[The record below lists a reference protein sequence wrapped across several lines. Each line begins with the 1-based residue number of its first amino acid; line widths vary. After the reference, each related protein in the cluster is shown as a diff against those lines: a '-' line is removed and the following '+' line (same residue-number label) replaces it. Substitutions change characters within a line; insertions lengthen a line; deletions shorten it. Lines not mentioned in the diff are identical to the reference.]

1 MLILL
6 IDSKIWH
13 NHTQINRKFRMIII
27 KSKLIINIIQ
37 RFINMLTK
45 DTIDKQLS
53 QIIYPNFEKSIIEFD
68 FVKEVIIKKDKVTI
82 YLEIP
87 SSSTQIAHQLR
98 TAIESRLIAIGCL
111 VFDIE
116 ITQPTLPKETSS
128 QGKNVLPNIKNFI
141 MVSSG
146 KGGVGKSTTT
156 VNLAI
161 ALAQQGK
168 RVGLLD
174 VDIYGPNIPRM
185 MGIEEKQPIFLG
197 KNIKPIMAYG
207 VQVMSIGSL
216 VERGASLIWKGA
228 MVTQAIEQM
237 LEDILWDKLD
247 VLLFDMPPGTG
258 DAQLTLAQSLPVNI
272 GVCVTT
278 PQKVALDDTIRSM
291 DMFNQLNIPIAGI
304 IENMSGFICPESGKE
319 YDIFGKGTTQP
330 LADNYQT
337 EVLGEIPIEPAI
349 REGGDSGLPITIVA
363 PNCET
368 SKRYKSIATRL
379 WIILDKVNS
388 EGGVNNE
395 RIQPKIFS

>member
-1 MLILL
+1 MLDKEHILEKL
-6 IDSKIWH
+6 SKV
-13 NHTQINRKFRMIII
+13 
-27 KSKLIINIIQ
+27 
-37 RFINMLTK
+37 
-45 DTIDKQLS
+45 
-53 QIIYPNFEKSIIEFD
+53 IYPGFTKSIVDFG
-68 FVKEVIIKKDKVTI
+68 FVKEISIENNTVSIRLD
-82 YLEIP
+82 IP
-87 SSSTQIAHQLR
+87 SSAQEIEEQLK
-98 TAIESRLIAIGCL
+98 E
-111 VFDIE
+111 E
-116 ITQPTLPKETSS
+116 IVKRVSFLGEFKIYVSVDKPKMPRETSS
-128 QGKNVLPNIKNFI
+128 HGKNVLPNIQNFV

-174 VDIYGPNIPRM
+174 ADIYGPNIPRM
-185 MGIEEKQPIFLG
+185 MGIEGEQPVFLG
-197 KNIKPIMAYG
+197 KTIKPILAHDIK
-207 VQVMSIGSL
+207 VMSIGSL

-237 LEDILWDKLD
+237 LEDIEWGSLD

-258 DAQLTLAQSLPVNI
+258 DAQLALAQSLPVTS

-291 DMFNQLNIPIAGI
+291 DMFKQLHIPIAGI
-304 IENMSGFICPESGKE
+304 VENMSGFICPESGKE

-330 LADNYQT
+330 LADAYKT

-349 REGGDSGLPITIVA
+349 REGGDSGLPITVLA

-368 SKRYKSIATRL
+368 SKRYQSIAEKL
-379 WIILDKVNS
+379 WESMLRVNE
-388 EGGVNNE
+388 EGGVDNE
-395 RIQPKIFS
+395 AIQPTIF

>member
-1 MLILL
+1 MI
-6 IDSKIWH
+6 KRE
-13 NHTQINRKFRMIII
+13 QIQE
-27 KSKLIINIIQ
+27 KLAQ
-37 RFINMLTK
+37 V
-45 DTIDKQLS
+45 
-53 QIIYPNFEKSIIEFD
+53 IYPGFTKNIMDFG
-68 FVKEVIIKKDKVTI
+68 FVKEITVKNNIISIHLDIPSAAEEIEAQLREEIIKRVSFLGDLQIDISITKPK
-82 YLEIP
+82 IP
-87 SSSTQIAHQLR
+87 R
-98 TAIESRLIAIGCL
+98 
-111 VFDIE
+111 
-116 ITQPTLPKETSS
+116 ETSS
-128 QGKNVLPNIKNFI
+128 HGKNVLPTIQNFV

-185 MGIEEKQPIFLG
+185 MGIEDQQPVFLG
-197 KNIKPIMAYG
+197 QTIKPILAHDIK
-207 VQVMSIGSL
+207 VMSIGL
-216 VERGASLIWKGA
+216 LIERGASLIWKGA

-237 LEDILWDKLD
+237 LEDIEWGSLD

-258 DAQLTLAQSLPVNI
+258 DAQLTLAQSLPVTA

-291 DMFNQLNIPIAGI
+291 DMFTQLHIPIAGLV
-304 IENMSGFICPESGKE
+304 ENMSGFICPETGKE

-330 LADNYQT
+330 LADNYNT

-349 REGGDSGLPITIVA
+349 REGGDSGLPITVLA

-368 SKRYKSIATRL
+368 SKRYQEIANKL
-379 WIILDKVNS
+379 WSTVLKVNE

-395 RIQPKIFS
+395 KIQPTKF

>member
-1 MLILL
+1 MTDKSSIEDILA
-6 IDSKIWH
+6 KVVYPG
-13 NHTQINRKFRMIII
+13 F
-27 KSKLIINIIQ
+27 
-37 RFINMLTK
+37 TK
-45 DTIDKQLS
+45 D
-53 QIIYPNFEKSIIEFD
+53 IISFD
-68 FVKEVIIKKDKVTI
+68 FVKEIIIDNDSISITI
-82 YLEIP
+82 DIP
-87 SSSTQIAHQLR
+87 SSAQEIEDQLR
-98 TAIESRLIAIGCL
+98 TEIIKRLSVLGDYQIDLTIHKPQA
-111 VFDIE
+111 
-116 ITQPTLPKETSS
+116 PRETSS
-128 QGKNVLPNIKNFI
+128 HGKNVLPNIRNFV

-146 KGGVGKSTTT
+146 KGGVGKTTTT

-174 VDIYGPNIPRM
+174 ADIYGPNIPRM
-185 MGIEEKQPIFLG
+185 MGIEGVQPVFLG
-197 KNIKPIMAYG
+197 KNIKPIMAHS

-258 DAQLTLAQSLPVNI
+258 DAQLALAQSLPVTA

-291 DMFNQLNIPIAGI
+291 DMFTQLHIPIAGI
-304 IENMSGFICPESGKE
+304 VENMSGFICPESGKE
-319 YDIFGKGTTQP
+319 YDIFGKGTTGP
-330 LADNYQT
+330 LADAYHT

-368 SKRYKSIATRL
+368 SKRYQEIATKL
-379 WIILDKVNS
+379 WNMVLKVNE

-395 RIQPKIFS
+395 EIQPTIF